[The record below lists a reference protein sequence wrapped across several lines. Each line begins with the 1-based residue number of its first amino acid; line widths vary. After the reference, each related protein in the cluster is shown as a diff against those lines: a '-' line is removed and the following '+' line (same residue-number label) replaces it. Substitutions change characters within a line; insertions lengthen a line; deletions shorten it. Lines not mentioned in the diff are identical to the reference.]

1 MIKVT
6 ENKILVLLWL
16 FWKYW
21 CYCLC
26 LRELH
31 NYVLQAQREKEAAL
45 ETLADREITI
55 AKFRELVQQM
65 QEQSRELRQRL
76 EREYTKPVS
85 ALPEILDFK
94 ACVFVFCRKKMWTVP
109 GGGHFSCRHL
119 VCHSLWASPEIVRE
133 NEKVWANWNGSRQ
146 SAAVSYMWESV

>member
-31 NYVLQAQREKEAAL
+31 NYIFQTQREKEAAL

-55 AKFRELVQQM
+55 AKFRELVQQS
-65 QEQSRELRQRL
+65 QELQQRL
-76 EREYTKPVS
+76 ERESTKPVS

-94 ACVFVFCRKKMWTVP
+94 ACVFVFCRKEMWTV
-109 GGGHFSCRHL
+109 SCRRL

-133 NEKVWANWNGSRQ
+133 NEKVWANWNGSGQ